1 MPHTSWT
8 HWDKSRETR
17 YQENSIQRRIQK
29 ALPYDTKS
37 LGPLLCSLVH
47 IGAPWTLWKKMCPG
61 TSSRGVSAGVP
72 LAGRLCKT
80 DSPMGLVLSLY
91 VWQRT
96 LLVQFPFNLFF
107 PVCLA
112 LSKLCLFDVV
122 PIYLPYQLSDPLQ
135 KRKIP
140 FSLSGDSFC
149 SSLITRTE
157 DGGCQTDTPGNST
170 GSSHWVY
177 WPWCTG
183 LGSISC
189 SFPFLLWLQLVLPA
203 QYLSIH
209 FSLVG

>member
-80 DSPMGLVLSLY
+80 DSPMGLVLSLS

-135 KRKIP
+135 KSKSHFPLVGIHFVPALLQKQKMEGVRLIHQGIP
-140 FSLSGDSFC
+140 Q
-149 SSLITRTE
+149 E
-157 DGGCQTDTPGNST
+157 AVT
-170 GSSHWVY
+170 GF
-177 WPWCTG
+177 TG
-183 LGSISC
+183 LGVLALAVSLAPFLSCCGSSWSFQLSTCPSIS
-189 SFPFLLWLQLVLPA
+189 PL
-203 QYLSIH
+203 
-209 FSLVG
+209 